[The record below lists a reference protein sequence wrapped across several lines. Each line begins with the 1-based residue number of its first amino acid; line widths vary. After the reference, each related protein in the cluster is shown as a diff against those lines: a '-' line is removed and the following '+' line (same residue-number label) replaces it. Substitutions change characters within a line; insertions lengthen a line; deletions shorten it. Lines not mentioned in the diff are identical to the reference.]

1 MKKYANRK
9 NFRILLT
16 NKIINDIMPTKL
28 IGL

>member
-16 NKIINDIMPTKL
+16 NKKFNDIMPTKL